1 MADRTERNSPTGDA
15 PGAWFGFGRTNVG
28 ILLLAVAAIV
38 SGYILLDRG
47 SVTAAP
53 ILLVLGYMVLLPAGL
68 LFGFRRLDR

>member
-1 MADRTERNSPTGDA
+1 MADRSEGNSPKGNA
-15 PGAWFGFGRTNVG
+15 PSAWFGFGLTNVG
-28 ILLLAVAAIV
+28 ILLLAVLVIV
-38 SGYILLDRG
+38 FGYILLDRG